1 MKGLKMKQ
9 WFFSKKGAVTLL
21 ILAWLTEIWRSFLD
35 AMFVLPVDFGDE
47 SLLHMAAIIF
57 VGLFS
62 LWAWTIFLTYN
73 NSKKGM
79 IAAFVLNALILIA
92 IPVSWL
98 FVYCPA
104 ECRATAGIFNLA
116 NSLNLIFGVLAGIS
130 LAGQIF
136 SKNHHPESNM
146 MVNA

>member
-21 ILAWLTEIWRSFLD
+21 IIAWLIEIWRSFLD
-35 AMFVLPVDFGDE
+35 AMFVLPVDFGE
-47 SLLHMAAIIF
+47 EFLLQLAAIIF
-57 VGLFS
+57 VVLFS
-62 LWAWTIFLTYN
+62 LWAWTIFLTHIN
-73 NSKKGM
+73 NKKGM
-79 IAAFVLNALILIA
+79 IAAFLLNALILFA

-98 FVYCPA
+98 FIYCPA

-116 NSLNLIFGVLAGIS
+116 NTLNLIFGVLAGFS
-130 LAGQIF
+130 LASQIF
-136 SKNHHPESNM
+136 SKNHHPETNM